1 MNLHLLLA
9 RADERASVLE
19 MPLPLESVLE
29 APASTRLSGVTH
41 LSDVA
46 GDPNSL
52 TAQRWA
58 LIVPEGEW
66 GRRIEAI
73 LEPLCALRA
82 REQGVPV
89 EVHRVPSG
97 MDRTGAVQ
105 FREKV
110 LHPSSRSRKEHA
122 RYILLAGGL
131 EELTQELQEVLVVEG
146 ACFVGRLAFKQDEE
160 WEAYVGKVLA
170 REQAPSP
177 PRKARALYLCA
188 GDGSTAVRGGGL
200 TIVTPAARQCQEERQ
215 RGHLRAKEILE
226 EVLPKGSADRLLD
239 LASAQEPTLLFT
251 LSHGM
256 GAPSGGWRSMEAQW
270 RRQGNL
276 FLGAGC
282 ELEPDMVR
290 SRPFV
295 PGGIWFYF
303 ACFGA
308 GTPVQ
313 SVYEPWLK
321 TLVDARHQKP
331 GVLEQ
336 VADSRPVDGRPFV
349 AALPQAAL
357 ANEQGPLAVIAH
369 LDLAWTH
376 AFQDVLTGQSHV
388 QRLEAVLSSLMVG
401 HRAGPAFHALLQST
415 SRADA
420 RLRLRHETT
429 TVAHAAGTPLP
440 EDLVAQAYLWMERHD
455 IASYVLLGDPAVRLV
470 AAH

>member
-9 RADERASVLE
+9 RADERAPVLE
-19 MPLPLESVLE
+19 TPLPLESVLG

-41 LSDVA
+41 LSDLA

-58 LIVPEGEW
+58 LIVPEGER
-66 GRRIEAI
+66 GRRLEAT
-73 LEPLCALRA
+73 LAPLCALRA
-82 REQGVPV
+82 REQGAPV
-89 EVHRVPSG
+89 EVHRVSSS
-97 MDRTGAVQ
+97 MDRDKAVQ
-105 FREKV
+105 FREGV
-110 LHPSSRSRKEHA
+110 LHPSSRSRREHA

-131 EELTQELQEVLVVEG
+131 EELSQELQEVLVVEG
-146 ACFVGRLAFKQDEE
+146 ACFVGRLAFEHDDD

-170 REQAPSP
+170 HVQAPSP

-188 GDGSTAVRGGGL
+188 GDGSAAVSGGRL

-226 EVLPKGSADRLLD
+226 EVLPKGSVDRLLG
-239 LASAQEPTLLFT
+239 LASDQEPTLLFT
-251 LSHGM
+251 LSHGI
-256 GAPSGGWRSMEAQW
+256 GAPSGGWRSVEAQW

-276 FLGAGC
+276 ALGAGC

-290 SRPFV
+290 GRPFV

-308 GTPVQ
+308 GTPVH
-313 SVYEPWLK
+313 SVYAPWLK
-321 TLVDARHQKP
+321 TLVNAGHKKP
-331 GVLEQ
+331 DVLEQ
-336 VADSRPVDGRPFV
+336 VDDSRPVDGRPFI

-388 QRLEAVLSSLMVG
+388 QRLEAVLSGLMVG

-420 RLRLRHETT
+420 RLLLRHKAEA
-429 TVAHAAGTPLP
+429 VANAAGTPLP
-440 EDLVAQAYLWMERHD
+440 EELVEQAYLWMERQD

-470 AAH
+470 VPH